1 MSIKYFL
8 ILFLFLLTE
17 NSCTKKYNFSGKWCG
32 EAECAQVCMF
42 FNKSDIVKFSIF
54 HTEQGQEKETYKF
67 FKYKIDYSKDPV
79 WFDLIPLYTNDDSQ
93 RTKGIIKFIS
103 DTQFK
108 LRIGFNNPKI
118 RFNNFDIKDKETT
131 IVFKK
136 EIQN

>member
-67 FKYKIDYSKDPV
+67 FQI
-79 WFDLIPLYTNDDSQ
+79 
-93 RTKGIIKFIS
+93 
-103 DTQFK
+103 
-108 LRIGFNNPKI
+108 
-118 RFNNFDIKDKETT
+118 
-131 IVFKK
+131 
-136 EIQN
+136 